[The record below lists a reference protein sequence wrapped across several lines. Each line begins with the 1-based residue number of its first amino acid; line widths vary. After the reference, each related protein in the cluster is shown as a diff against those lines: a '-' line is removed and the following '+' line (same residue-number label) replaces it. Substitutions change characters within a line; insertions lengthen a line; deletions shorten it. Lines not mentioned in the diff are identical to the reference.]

1 MQLSFTQSYAPSV
14 TDVKIGRD
22 FFKDPAVHNTISA
35 LSSHVVL
42 IVDDALKAHV
52 APLVQAVNPVVIPVQ
67 AGEGCKTRGM
77 KEDIEDLLLERG
89 LASDCAIVACG
100 GGTLLDLAGF
110 VAATFCRGVPLA
122 FFPSTLLAMVDAGV
136 GGKNGINARGRK
148 NCIGTIY
155 HPRHIFVDL
164 QLLDSLPA
172 VEVENGCV
180 ELLKMALVGL
190 MPFYDDPRASIGEA
204 IAAKMAIVQK
214 SASEPRV
221 RDVLN
226 FGHTFGHAYET
237 LEEFEVPHGRAV
249 ALGMLAE
256 SYIAMKMNVLS
267 ESAFTCVQKRIVDVC
282 PVHMNRT
289 HSVEQ
294 WMKALES
301 DKKNRGGNIHMV
313 LLSAENQA
321 FAQHS
326 IAVDSGYILSAIEW
340 LQTRFLHT

>member
-1 MQLSFTQSYAPSV
+1 MYLSFTQSYASVV
-14 TDVKIGRD
+14 TDVKIGRG
-22 FFKDPAVHNTISA
+22 FFKDKAVQEAISA
-35 LSSHVVL
+35 LSSRVVL
-42 IVDDALKAHV
+42 IFDDALKLYV
-52 APLVQAVNPVVIPVQ
+52 EPLVQAVNPVLIPVQ
-67 AGEGCKTRGM
+67 AGESCKTRRL
-77 KEDIEDLLLERG
+77 KEEIEDRLLEQG
-89 LASDCAIVACG
+89 LASDCVIVACG
-100 GGTLLDLAGF
+100 GGTVLDLAGF
-110 VAATFCRGVPLA
+110 VAATFCRGVPLC

-136 GGKNGINARGRK
+136 GGKNGINAKGRK

-164 QLLDSLPA
+164 QLLASLPA

-190 MPFYDDPRASIGEA
+190 MPFYDDPQAVIGDA

-214 SASEPRV
+214 SAREPRV
-221 RDVLN
+221 RDILN

-267 ESAFTCVQKRIVDVC
+267 ESAFSCVHKRIVDVC
-282 PVHMNRT
+282 PVYMNRA
-289 HSVEQ
+289 HSVEK

-301 DKKNRGGNIHMV
+301 DKKNRHGNIHMV
-313 LLSAENQA
+313 LLAAEDRV
-321 FAQHS
+321 FASHS
-326 IAVDSGYILSAIEW
+326 IAVDSEYILPAIEW
-340 LQTRFLHT
+340 LQTRFVRT